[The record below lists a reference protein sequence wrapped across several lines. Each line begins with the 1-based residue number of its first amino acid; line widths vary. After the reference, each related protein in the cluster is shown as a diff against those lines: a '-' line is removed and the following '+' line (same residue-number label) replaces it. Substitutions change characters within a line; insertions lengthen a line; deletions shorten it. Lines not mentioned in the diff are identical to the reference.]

1 MEIEMKKFI
10 IAFGVVVATALPVLA
25 SAFWGGQVIGVANW
39 DVLNVRKWPSAQSQ
53 IVGTYDNGDLV
64 SLTGRC
70 KNISTNVSFFVDNG
84 NQSPA
89 KKYTKMARPNVWCQV
104 MTDDAKLG
112 WVRGSFVLPD

>member
-1 MEIEMKKFI
+1 MKKFI
-10 IAFGVVVATALPVLA
+10 ITVAVIAATALPAMA
-25 SAFWGGQVIGVANW
+25 SAFWGGEVVGVANW

-53 IVGTYDNGDLV
+53 VVGSYDNGDPV

-70 KNISTNVSFFVDNG
+70 KNISSNASFFIDNG

-89 KKYTKMARPNVWCQV
+89 KKFAKMSKPNVWCQV

-112 WVRGSFVLPD
+112 WVRGSFVWPD